1 MSKSERNPDHS
12 LATRLAHMGRPW
24 SPDMP
29 FVNPPVVRA
38 STVLFEDV
46 HAMHDPATKY
56 VYGRRGTPTSN
67 ALADALTEMEG
78 AACAG
83 TVLTPSGL
91 AAISVALLA
100 FLGAG
105 DHVLIPDSAYRPVR
119 ELCDSLI
126 PRLGIEVSYYDPTI
140 GAGISALTRPN
151 TRVIYLESPG
161 SLTFE
166 IQDTPAIVAHARAIG
181 AVTIIDNTWATP
193 LFFRPLDF
201 GVDVT
206 LMAATKYIVGH
217 SDAMLGTISANAAT
231 WKRLKSTHGA
241 MGMFT
246 GPDDMW
252 LALRGLRT
260 LAVRLRHQEQAALEV
275 ARWLQAR
282 EEVAQVLHPALP
294 QDPGHALWKRDFKG
308 SAGLFGVILKP
319 CAPEAVAAMLDHLEL
334 FGLGY
339 SWGGYESLA
348 IPCQLDGIRTATNWS
363 AEGPLIRLQIG
374 LEDPADLIADLDKGL
389 CRLTATGG

>member
-1 MSKSERNPDHS
+1 MSKSETSNAHS
-12 LATRLAHMGRPW
+12 VATRLAHMGRPW

-46 HAMHDPATKY
+46 HAMHDPASKY

-67 ALADALTEMEG
+67 ALADALTELEG
-78 AACAG
+78 PACAG

-91 AAISVALLA
+91 AAISVALLS

-105 DHVLIPDSAYRPVR
+105 DHVLIPDCAYRPVR

-126 PRLGIEVSYYDPTI
+126 PRLGVEVSYYDPTI
-140 GAGISALTRPN
+140 GAGIAALTRAN
-151 TRVIYLESPG
+151 TKVIYLESPG

-193 LFFRPLDF
+193 LMFRALDF

-217 SDAMLGTISANAAT
+217 SDAMLGTVSANEAT
-231 WKRLKSTHGA
+231 WKRLKHTHGA

-260 LAVRLRHQEQAALEV
+260 LSVRMRHQEQSALEI
-275 ARWLQAR
+275 ARWLQTR
-282 EEVAQVLHPALP
+282 PEVAQVLHPGLP
-294 QDPGHALWKRDFKG
+294 QDPGHAIWKRDFNG
-308 SAGLFGVILKP
+308 SAGLFGIILKP
-319 CAPEAVAAMLDHLEL
+319 SSDEAVAAMLDGLQL

-348 IPCQLDGIRTATNWS
+348 IPCELTGIRTATTWA
-363 AEGPLIRLQIG
+363 AEGPLVRLQIG

-389 CRLTATGG
+389 ARLNAAG